1 MEIARISKT
10 PIREV
15 WPHEALNFT
24 TWLQDNIDLLDDDLA
39 VPIDPESV
47 RREQSAGSFAVDM
60 TAQNVDG
67 ETVVI
72 ENQLGMSDHDHLGKV
87 LTYAT
92 ALTAS
97 VAIWIVGNPR
107 PEHVKVLAWLNDST
121 SLEAYM
127 FSIQAIR
134 IGDSPPA
141 PLLTLIVGPSDSA
154 KKIASTR
161 SEQSDLHRRRQAFWR
176 VLLDHAQTKTTLHSG
191 WSPVKAN
198 YISSTSSQRPGLA
211 LNYTVAKA
219 STNVVVYIDKGP
231 DESRWNDSVFDS
243 LYSHRSAIEE
253 AFGEPLIWREKS
265 EGVRSRRFF
274 FTLDLG
280 GLDEEDQWSEIA
292 EATVDAMM
300 RLERAIRPHVG
311 EALQIPNE

>member
-10 PIREV
+10 PVREV
-15 WPHEALNFT
+15 WPHEAYNFT
-24 TWLQDNIDLLDDDLA
+24 TWLQENIDLLDDDLA
-39 VPIDPESV
+39 VPIDAESV

-67 ETVVI
+67 DTVVI
-72 ENQLGMSDHDHLGKV
+72 ENQLGMSDHDHLGKL

-121 SLEAYM
+121 SLQAYM
-127 FSIQAIR
+127 FRIQAIR

-141 PLLTLIVGPSDSA
+141 PLLTLIVGPSESA
-154 KKIASTR
+154 KEIASAR

-176 VLLDHAQTKTTLHSG
+176 VLLDHAQTKTNLHSG

-198 YISSTSSQRPGLA
+198 YISSRSVQRAGLA
-211 LNYTVAKA
+211 LNYTVAKS
-219 STNVVVYIDKGP
+219 STSVVAYIDKGP
-231 DESRWNDSVFDS
+231 DESRWNDTVFDN
-243 LYSHRSAIEE
+243 LYSRRSAIEE
-253 AFGEPLIWREKS
+253 AFGESLTWEPKS
-265 EGVRSRRFF
+265 EGVRSRRFYLS
-274 FTLDLG
+274 LDLG
-280 GLDEEDQWSEIA
+280 GLDDEDEWPQIS
-292 EATVDAMM
+292 EATVDAMI
-300 RLERAIRPHVG
+300 RLEKAINPHIT
-311 EALQIPNE
+311 EALQVTD

>member
-10 PIREV
+10 PIRDV

-24 TWLQDNIDLLDDDLA
+24 TWLQDNIDLLDDDLV

-47 RREQSAGSFAVDM
+47 KREQSAGSFAVDM

-67 ETVVI
+67 ETVII
-72 ENQLGMSDHDHLGKV
+72 ENQLGRSDHDHLGKV

-92 ALTAS
+92 ALEAS

-107 PEHVKVLAWLNDST
+107 AEHVRVLAWLNDST
-121 SLEAYM
+121 SLQAYM
-127 FSIQAIR
+127 FRLQAIR
-134 IGDSPPA
+134 IGESPPA

-154 KKIASTR
+154 KEIASTK

-198 YISSTSSQRPGLA
+198 YISSRSNDRPGVA
-211 LNYTVAKA
+211 LNYNVAKMNT
-219 STNVVVYIDKGP
+219 SVVVYIDKGP
-231 DESRWNDSVFDS
+231 DESPWNDEVFDN
-243 LYSHRSAIEE
+243 LYSQSSAIEE
-253 AFGEPLIWREKS
+253 AFGQALTWEKKS
-265 EGVRSRRFF
+265 EGIRSRRFYLS
-274 FTLDLG
+274 LDQG
-280 GLDEEDQWSEIA
+280 GLDDDERWPEIA
-292 EATVDAMM
+292 EATVDAMI
-300 RLERAIRPHVG
+300 RLEKAIRPYVG
-311 EALQIPNE
+311 EALQV

>member
-10 PIREV
+10 PIRDV

-24 TWLQDNIDLLDDDLA
+24 TWLQDNIDLLDDDLV

-47 RREQSAGSFAVDM
+47 KREQSVGSFAVDM

-67 ETVVI
+67 ETVIV
-72 ENQLGMSDHDHLGKV
+72 ENQLGRSDHDHLGKV

-92 ALTAS
+92 ALEAS

-107 PEHVKVLAWLNDST
+107 AEHVRVLAWLNDST
-121 SLEAYM
+121 SLQAYM
-127 FSIQAIR
+127 FRLQAIR
-134 IGDSPPA
+134 IGESPPA

-154 KKIASTR
+154 KEIASTK

-198 YISSTSSQRPGLA
+198 YISSRSNERSGVA
-211 LNYTVAKA
+211 LNYNVAK
-219 STNVVVYIDKGP
+219 TNTSVVVYIDKGP
-231 DESRWNDSVFDS
+231 DESLWNDGVFDN
-243 LYSHRSAIEE
+243 LYSQRSAIEE
-253 AFGEPLIWREKS
+253 AFGEALTWETKS
-265 EGVRSRRFF
+265 EGIRSRRFYLS
-274 FTLDLG
+274 LDLG
-280 GLDEEDQWSEIA
+280 GLDNEEKWSEIA
-292 EATVDAMM
+292 EAMVDAMI
-300 RLERAIRPHVG
+300 RLEKAIRPHVG
-311 EALQIPNE
+311 EALQV